1 MLNRSF
7 RLGGLFLGGF
17 HDFGDG
23 LGFFLLHGFFFRDG
37 LDDLLLWLFLA
48 LEGRFSMSLV
58 VLGQVL
64 LEFLVVGEVAE
75 SLSDGFSG
83 LVEGALMIGEFDS
96 TPQSLQ
102 LGVIVG
108 GSCVVEGECSGE
120 GVQFLELLVAVVD
133 KILSVDFL
141 EEGGVFF
148 NFGDF
153 IEDDLFAGDFL
164 DLLGFEIVFAFQ
176 VSYLRQFFVEVAD
189 LLLEGPQVGIVLF
202 NYSLEFVLPR
212 LAFLWLLFFLHYFKI
227 IN

>member
-1 MLNRSF
+1 MGRKVHELPRPVF
-7 RLGGLFLGGF
+7 DLCLELAVILAGDFLRGAQPLC
-17 HDFGDG
+17 H
-23 LGFFLLHGFFFRDG
+23 
-37 LDDLLLWLFLA
+37 
-48 LEGRFSMSLV
+48 
-58 VLGQVL
+58 
-64 LEFLVVGEVAE
+64 
-75 SLSDGFSG
+75 
-83 LVEGALMIGEFDS
+83 LVEGYR
-96 TPQSLQ
+96 
-102 LGVIVG
+102 
-108 GSCVVEGECSGE
+108 EGI
-120 GVQFLELLVAVVD
+120 QFLELLVAVVD